1 MRSVIQRR
9 RWRRSAVAATTSTLL
24 VGAFLVAAQ
33 PAATG
38 HAAPA
43 APPEIADQVPQLA
56 EPGVTAARAE
66 VTASGGAARV
76 ATGHQVCA
84 PDAKWLRLRVTQ
96 LSLRG
101 NDSVTLTGSAGGTY
115 TLTAANWPGKAFHT
129 RAFEGDC
136 VRVSTNLADP
146 GSRFAVDSYQAGT
159 QPLAMATATVAAV
172 GDVCGSSCNQTA
184 PVVKNLNPQ
193 ALILAGDNAYDSG
206 TLSEYNNVYNPYYG
220 QFKSITYPTPGN
232 HEYRTSGAAGYFDY
246 FGARAGERGKGYYSF
261 DVGDWHFIALNSN
274 ISRTSTST
282 QVTWLRNDLAANTKP
297 CTAAFWHHPRF
308 SRGSHGDDT
317 SVTPFFQALYDAKA
331 DLVVVGHDHNY
342 QRFAPS
348 RPDGTK
354 DTVNGVR
361 QLLIG
366 TGGRGYY
373 NFDSSSAATQEVG
386 NTNTFG
392 VGKLTLTASGYT
404 SKFMPVSGRTFT
416 DEVSGRCK
424 KAATSPDFT
433 VGATPASVGLKPG
446 GSASATVNVG
456 STAGFSSATSLSVSG
471 LPSGVTGTISPSSVT
486 PPANGSASAT
496 LTLSASTSAPNGSA
510 TATITGTSGT
520 VSHTAQVTVSV
531 SSTGGDAFF
540 DDFETD
546 KGWQVNPQANDT
558 ATTGK
563 WERGDPEQTTESGNG
578 QVKQLGDT
586 TSGVNCLVTGRR
598 AGASDGANDVD
609 AGKTSIASPTFTV
622 PTGAKLSFNYN
633 FAYGNNSSTADYL
646 RVKVLE
652 GSTATTVFE
661 RLGQSS
667 VAVPGQWRAA
677 TVDLAAYA
685 GRSVR
690 LLVETADASTASL
703 VEAAVDD
710 VRVSVG

>member
-1 MRSVIQRR
+1 MRSVIQRP
-9 RWRRSAVAATTSTLL
+9 RWRRSAVAAATSTLL
-24 VGAFLVAAQ
+24 VGAVLVAAQ

-43 APPEIADQVPQLA
+43 APPEIADQVPQLP

-66 VTASGGAARV
+66 VTASGGATRV
-76 ATGHQVCA
+76 ATAQQVCA

-101 NDSVTLTGSAGGTY
+101 NDSVTLTGSTGGTF
-115 TLTAANWPGKAFHT
+115 TLTAAHWPGKAFHT

-136 VRVSTNLADP
+136 VRVAPNLTDP

-159 QPLAMATATVAAV
+159 QSLALATSTVAAV
-172 GDVCGSSCNQTA
+172 GDVCGTSCNQTA
-184 PVVKNLNPQ
+184 PVVKNMNPQ
-193 ALILAGDNAYDSG
+193 ALILAGDNAYSSG
-206 TLSEYNNVYNPYYG
+206 TLTEYRNNYDPYYG
-220 QFKSITYPTPGN
+220 QFKAITYPSPGN
-232 HEYRTSGAAGYFDY
+232 HEYNTSGAAGYFDY
-246 FGARAGERGKGYYSF
+246 FGTRAGERGKGYYSF

-282 QVTWLRNDLAANTKP
+282 QVTWLKNDLAANTKP

-308 SRGSHGDDT
+308 SRGDHGDDT

-366 TGGRGYY
+366 TGGRGFY
-373 NFDSSSAATQEVG
+373 NFNQSSAGTQEAG
-386 NTNTFG
+386 NASTFG
-392 VGKLTLTASGYT
+392 VGKLTLSASGYRHDFVPVAGRT
-404 SKFMPVSGRTFT
+404 YTDTVSGQ
-416 DEVSGRCK
+416 CK
-424 KAATSPDFT
+424 KAATAPDFT
-433 VGATPASVGLKPG
+433 VAATPSSVALKPG
-446 GSASATVNVG
+446 GSASVAVDVG
-456 STAGFSSATSLSVSG
+456 STAGFSAATSLSVSG

-546 KGWQVNPQANDT
+546 RGWQTNPQANDT

-563 WERGDPEQTTESGNG
+563 WERGDPEQTVEPGNG

-586 TSGVNCLVTGRR
+586 TSGVHCLVTGRL

-609 AGKTSIASPTFTV
+609 GGKTSTASPTFTV
-622 PTGAKLSFNYN
+622 PTGAKLTFTYN
-633 FAYGNNSSTADYL
+633 FAHGDNSSTSDYL

-667 VAVPGQWRAA
+667 LAVPGRWQAA
-677 TVDLAAYA
+677 AVDLAAYA
-685 GRSVR
+685 GRGVR
-690 LLVETADASTASL
+690 LLVETTDASTGSL

>member
-43 APPEIADQVPQLA
+43 APPEIADQVPQLP

-66 VTASGGAARV
+66 VTASGGATRV
-76 ATGHQVCA
+76 ATDQHVCA
-84 PDAKWLRLRVTQ
+84 PEAKWLRLRVTQ

-101 NDSVTLTGSAGGTY
+101 NDSVTLTGSAAGSF

-136 VRVSTNLADP
+136 VRVSPNLTDP

-159 QPLAMATATVAAV
+159 QSLAMATATVAAV

-184 PVVKNLNPQ
+184 PLVKNMNPQ
-193 ALILAGDNAYDSG
+193 ALILAGDNAYNSG
-206 TLSEYNNVYNPYYG
+206 TLSEYNNAYNPYYG

-232 HEYRTSGAAGYFDY
+232 HEYNTSGAAGYFDY
-246 FGARAGERGKGYYSF
+246 FGTRAGERGKGYYSF
-261 DVGDWHFIALNSN
+261 DVGDWHFVALNSN
-274 ISRTSTST
+274 ISRTSTSS
-282 QVTWLRNDLAANTKP
+282 QVTWLKNDLAANTKP

-392 VGKLTLTASGYT
+392 VGKLTLTSTGYT
-404 SKFMPVSGRTFT
+404 SDFVPVSGRTFT
-416 DEVSGRCK
+416 DTVSGACK
-424 KAATSPDFT
+424 KAKGFT
-433 VGATPASVGLKPG
+433 VEATPASVSLKPG
-446 GSASATVNVG
+446 GTASVAVKVT
-456 STAGFSSATSLSVSG
+456 STGTFSEQTSLSVSG
-471 LPSGVTGTISPSSVT
+471 LPSGVTGTISPAAVT
-486 PPANGSASAT
+486 PTAGGSASAT
-496 LTLSASTSAPNGSA
+496 LTLTASASAPNGSA
-510 TATITGTSGT
+510 TATVTGTAT
-520 VSHTAQVTVSV
+520 TASNTARVTVSV
-531 SSTGGDAFF
+531 SSTVGDAFF

-558 ATTGK
+558 ATTGR
-563 WERGDPEQTTESGNG
+563 WERGDPEQTAEAGNG
-578 QVKQLGDT
+578 QIKQLGDA
-586 TSGVNCLVTGRR
+586 TSGVNCLVTGRL

-609 AGKTSIASPTFTV
+609 GGKTSIASPTFTV
-622 PTGAKLSFNYN
+622 PSGAKLSFNYN
-633 FAYGNNSSTADYL
+633 FAHGNNSSTSDYL
-646 RVKVLE
+646 RVRVLE

-667 VAVPGQWRAA
+667 VAVPGQWQAA
-677 TVDLAAYA
+677 TVDLAAFA
-685 GRSVR
+685 GRGVR

-710 VRVSVG
+710 VRVSVA